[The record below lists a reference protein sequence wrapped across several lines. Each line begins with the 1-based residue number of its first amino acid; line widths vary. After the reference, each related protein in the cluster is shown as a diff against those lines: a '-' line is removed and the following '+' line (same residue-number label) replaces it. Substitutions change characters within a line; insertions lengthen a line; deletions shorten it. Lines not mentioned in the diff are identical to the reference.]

1 MDVNGRALV
10 VGGGIAGLAV
20 ARGLARG
27 GWEVD
32 VRERLGG
39 PPDIGGALGVW
50 PGALGAFDRLGLGE
64 RVRERAEY
72 RSNAAL
78 LRPDGRKLLGSGGR
92 VGAHLVSRS
101 ALLGMLAEGLPEGLV
116 RWNTPVTAADLLPG
130 GSGDPG
136 ERFHV
141 VIGADGIHSLVRR
154 TVFPHASPP
163 RALGS
168 IAYRGTLPG
177 RVERVT
183 EAWGGRGLF
192 GITPLDA
199 RTTNWYAAVDERL
212 LTEAERAA
220 RDVGTHATV
229 LRREFGDWGGEV
241 RRVLAGLEAHGVDR
255 RALLDLPS
263 FGPYVRWRHALIGD
277 AAHAMA
283 PNLGRGACES
293 VVDAA
298 ALADALNEEPT
309 VARALARYDRA
320 RRGPTR
326 RIVAAS
332 RALNRIS
339 TTGLAGQPCLRGAIR
354 HSR

>member
-1 MDVNGRALV
+1 MNGRALV

-20 ARGLARG
+20 ARGLVRG

-32 VRERLGG
+32 VRERLDG

-50 PGALGAFDRLGLGE
+50 PGALDAFDRLGLGE
-64 RVRERAEY
+64 RVRQRAEY
-72 RSNAAL
+72 RSEAAL
-78 LRPDGRKLLGSGGR
+78 LRPDGRKLLGTGGR
-92 VGAHLVSRS
+92 VGGHLVSRS
-101 ALLGMLAEGLPEGLV
+101 VLLDILVEGLPDGLV
-116 RWNTPVTAADLLPG
+116 RWNTPVTADDLVPAD
-130 GSGDPG
+130 
-136 ERFHV
+136 RFNV

-154 TVFPHASPP
+154 TVFPHAGPP
-163 RALGS
+163 RALGA

-183 EAWGGRGLF
+183 ETWGGRRVF
-192 GITPLDA
+192 GVTPLDA

-212 LTEAERAA
+212 LTGAERAA
-220 RDVGTHATV
+220 RGVGAHAEV

-241 RRVLAGLEAHGVDR
+241 PRILAGLETHGVDR
-255 RALLDLPS
+255 RTLLDLPP
-263 FGPYVRWRHALIGD
+263 FGPCVRWRHALIGD

-298 ALADALNEEPT
+298 ALADALNGEPT
-309 VARALARYDRA
+309 AARALARYDRA

-332 RALNRIS
+332 RVLNRIS
-339 TTGLAGQPCLRGAIR
+339 TAGLAGRPRAVGSHPR
-354 HSR
+354 SR

>member
-1 MDVNGRALV
+1 MNGRALV

-20 ARGLARG
+20 ARGLVRG

-32 VRERLGG
+32 VRESLDG

-50 PGALGAFDRLGLGE
+50 PGALDAFDRLGLGE
-64 RVRERAEY
+64 RVRRRAEY
-72 RSNAAL
+72 RSDAAL
-78 LRPDGRKLLGSGGR
+78 LRPGGRKLLGSGGR

-101 ALLGMLAEGLPEGLV
+101 ALLGILVEGLPDGLV
-116 RWNTPVTAADLLPG
+116 CWNTPVTADDLVPG
-130 GSGDPG
+130 G
-136 ERFHV
+136 RFHV

-168 IAYRGTLPG
+168 VAYRGTLPG

-183 EAWGGRGLF
+183 ETWGGRRLF
-192 GITPLDA
+192 GVTPLDA
-199 RTTNWYAAVDERL
+199 RNTNWYAAVDERL
-212 LTEAERAA
+212 LTETERAA
-220 RDVGTHATV
+220 RDVGTHAKV

-241 RRVLAGLEAHGVDR
+241 TRVLSGLEAHGADR
-255 RALLDLPS
+255 RTLLDLPS

-309 VARALARYDRA
+309 VARALVRYDRA

-332 RALNRIS
+332 RVLNRIS
-339 TTGLAGQPCLRGAIR
+339 TTGLTRRPRPRAVAPR
-354 HSR
+354 SF